1 MSYREAHDFLASHTR
16 VVELA
21 EGSARVAVCPEWQGR
36 VMTSTCGGPDG
47 PSFGFIHR
55 EFIEAGKP
63 DERFNNYGGEER
75 LWLAPEGGQ
84 FSLWFAPGKQQVF
97 DNWFTQPALN
107 EGAWEVVSAADE
119 PGCTMRRRMQLR
131 NASDTRFDLEVTRTV
146 RLLGAEGYEELFGHS
161 AAEILQRDNV
171 EEVGYETINQVANRG
186 PDMDADKGLVSVWI
200 LGMLNAGPRTVVIVP
215 YRPGPESELGPVVQS
230 DYFGSVPP
238 ERLKTLSEAVLFRAD
253 GRYRSKIGTSQR
265 RARNVL
271 GSIDF
276 EAGVLTLVHFT
287 MPDDPTAHCYLNNLW
302 ELPLAEPYV
311 GDVANS
317 YNDGPNES
325 GSQLGAFYEIESLSP
340 AEELKTGESFEHRH
354 RTVHVRAPLEV
365 LDELAQAALGISLDK
380 VRQAMFGQ

>member
-1 MSYREAHDFLASHTR
+1 MSYREAHDFLAKQTR

-21 EGSARVAVCPEWQGR
+21 DGPARVAICPEWQVR

-47 PSFGFIHR
+47 SSFGFIHR

-63 DERFNNYGGEER
+63 DERFNNFGGEER

-97 DNWFTQPALN
+97 ENWYTQPALN
-107 EGAWEVVSAADE
+107 EGPWDVVSAADE

-131 NASDTRFDLEVTRTV
+131 NASDTQFDLEVTRSV
-146 RLLGAEGYEELFGHS
+146 RLLAFGDYESLFGHA
-161 AAEILQRDNV
+161 AAEILQRANV
-171 EEVGYETINQVANRG
+171 EKVGYETVNQVANRG
-186 PDMDADKGLVSVWI
+186 PDMSAEKGLVSVWI

-215 YRPGPESELGPVVQS
+215 YRPGPESQLGPVVQS
-230 DYFGSVPP
+230 NYFGTVPA
-238 ERLKTLSEAVLFRAD
+238 ERLKILPEAVLFRAD
-253 GRYRSKIGTSQR
+253 GRFRSKIGTSQR

-287 MPDDPTAHCYLNNLW
+287 MPDDPTAHRYLNNLW
-302 ELPLAEPYV
+302 QLPQAEPYV
-311 GDVANS
+311 GDVANA

-340 AEELKTGESFEHRH
+340 ARELQTGQSLEHCH
-354 RTVHVRAPLEV
+354 RTVHVRAPIAV
-365 LDELAQAALGISLDK
+365 LDELAQTVLGISLEK
-380 VRQAMFGQ
+380 VRRAMFDQ